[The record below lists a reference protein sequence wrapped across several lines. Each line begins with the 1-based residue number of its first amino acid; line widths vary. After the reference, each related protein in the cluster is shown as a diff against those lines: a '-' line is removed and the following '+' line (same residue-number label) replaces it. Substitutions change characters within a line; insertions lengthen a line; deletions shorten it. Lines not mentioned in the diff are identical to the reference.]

1 MPAASTG
8 PLIRFPSSAL
18 FRSVD
23 EPHGSSVRSRKLST
37 KPNYKPPKRLFMVY
51 IRMNEGKLEVQ
62 YLEKDPIV
70 WSRLRDE
77 IIDLFRIGAGGG
89 GDYNAFDLMVF
100 KKPSVFVVALD
111 QPGWDFYYPDP
122 TNSDPKW
129 PESHDP
135 IVFIEKKAVLVK
147 NQQDEWERVE
157 SDFDKNRTFYDSETF
172 DIGTHGKAVVCCNFI
187 TKNQDGDIL
196 EYGKKQD
203 FSFNIYLRVPFSL
216 SGLDEK
222 KITIILDPD
231 GQNQGPST
239 L

>member
-8 PLIRFPSSAL
+8 PLARFPSSEL
-18 FRSVD
+18 FRAVAD
-23 EPHGSSVRSRKLST
+23 PHGSSVRTRKLST

-51 IRMNEGKLEVQ
+51 IRMKDGKLEVQ

-70 WSRLRDE
+70 WSNLRNE
-77 IIDLFRIGAGGG
+77 INDLFGTASTGNGHI
-89 GDYNAFDLMVF
+89 NAFDLMVF
-100 KKPSVFVVALD
+100 KKPSVFVVVLD

-135 IVFIEKKAVLVK
+135 IVFIEKKAVLLK
-147 NQQDEWERVE
+147 NDDEWERVE
-157 SDFDKNRTFYDSETF
+157 ADFDKNRAFYDCEYF
-172 DIGTHGKAVVCCNFI
+172 DIGNHGKAVSCCNFI
-187 TKNQDGDIL
+187 TKNEDGDLL
-196 EYGKKQD
+196 EQNKKQD

-216 SGLDEK
+216 TGQDEK

-231 GQNQGPST
+231 GQNQGPNT
-239 L
+239 A

>member
-1 MPAASTG
+1 MPAASIG
-8 PLIRFPSSAL
+8 PLSRFPSSAL
-18 FRSVD
+18 FRAGD
-23 EPHGSSVRSRKLST
+23 DPHGSSVRTRKLSS

-51 IRMNEGKLEVQ
+51 IRMKDGKLEVQ
-62 YLEKDPIV
+62 YLEKYPIV
-70 WSRLRDE
+70 WSKLRDE
-77 IIDLFRIGAGGG
+77 IDALFLIGSNGGG
-89 GDYNAFDLMVF
+89 HFNAFDLMIF
-100 KKPSVFVVALD
+100 EMPSVFVVALD

-122 TNSDPKW
+122 TNADPKW

-147 NQQDEWERVE
+147 NDQDEWERTE
-157 SDFDKNRTFYDSETF
+157 FDFDKNRAFYDSQAF
-172 DIGTHGKAVVCCNFI
+172 DIGRHGKAVACCNFI
-187 TKNQDGDIL
+187 TRNQDGDML

-231 GQNQGPST
+231 GQNQGPNT